1 VIPPIAFGSKTIA
14 FASFQSQLFFVHVK
28 IFSSSR
34 LNSQCRPAEIP
45 AGGSK
50 ATPLIPL
57 EIFYLHAPP
66 PVDERAD
73 FIRAIKPAMDFILR
87 ELKPGERPEN
97 IRAGFINFMKPRWDV
112 FSDPQYKGKKSTYPV
127 WFLHMLTYFIEV
139 VMPRL
144 EKHKILVESIPEAS
158 SKSDEIFIVQT
169 ILHAIPRKRFTE
181 LLCRGGLN
189 FPASSVPLS

>member
-1 VIPPIAFGSKTIA
+1 MAFSVEGKCRA
-14 FASFQSQLFFVHVK
+14 QSL
-28 IFSSSR
+28 IR
-34 LNSQCRPAEIP
+34 
-45 AGGSK
+45 K

-73 FIRAIKPAMDFILR
+73 FIRAIKPAMDFIFR
-87 ELKPGERPEN
+87 ELKRGERPEV

-112 FSDPQYKGKKSTYPV
+112 FSDPQYQGKKSTYPV

-144 EKHKILVESIPEAS
+144 EKHKILVETIPEAS
-158 SKSDEIFIVQT
+158 SKPDGIFI
-169 ILHAIPRKRFTE
+169 E
-181 LLCRGGLN
+181 LGPDDSPCDPEEEIHGITL
-189 FPASSVPLS
+189 